1 MSKRKD
7 VMSGRRKSG
16 HWLFGSGDMM
26 LGSEVCSISSH
37 SMLRK
42 VVAVV
47 VLMVLAGGAVGAQQ
61 QEKTRLL
68 LIMDC
73 SNSMWDHWQS
83 GSKIKVTQQ
92 VLLSFLDSISSQH
105 DVDVALRVFG
115 HLNKDQFGTRL
126 EVPFGTDNIYQL
138 QSKIKT
144 LVPQGGCTAAA
155 ALTDALSDF
164 PATGANR
171 NLILIITD
179 GMDDCDAEICDVAR
193 QVQLSGVVVQTFV
206 LCIGGNL
213 SSHASCAGSVF
224 PVVNEEQFSPTL
236 YDIFRLSGKK
246 AKVLLN
252 MVDALGG
259 LYETEHPVAF
269 YDHRTGV
276 IRQSTIYCVDGK
288 LRPDT
293 LLMDP
298 LVTYDM
304 TVFTHPPLRREAM
317 QFGIDRVNNIDITV
331 SEGTLKVHYSGQ
343 RPQWQQPN
351 VDVIVRSA
359 AGGERVAAQEVG
371 ETGQYLAG
379 RYDVE
384 VQTLPVTTLR
394 GIEVRGGAVTEL
406 SVPMPGMLVL
416 GKPKGITTGA
426 IFRLRDGQVEF
437 ATDLNPSTAGER
449 LLLQPGQYELVIHP
463 QNATKYDKVLTKRF
477 VIESSQT
484 TKIQF

>member
-1 MSKRKD
+1 MRK
-7 VMSGRRKSG
+7 
-16 HWLFGSGDMM
+16 L
-26 LGSEVCSISSH
+26 III
-37 SMLRK
+37 
-42 VVAVV
+42 
-47 VLMVLAGGAVGAQQ
+47 VLMLAAIGVQAQQ
-61 QEKTRLL
+61 PEKTRLL

-92 VLLSFLDSISSQH
+92 VLLSFLDSISKQH

-126 EVPFGTDNIYQL
+126 EVPFGSDNIYQL

-164 PATGANR
+164 PATGSSR

-206 LCIGGNL
+206 LGIGGGAF
-213 SSHASCAGSVF
+213 SHASCAGSVF
-224 PVVNEEQFSPTL
+224 PVVNEEEFSKTL
-236 YDIFRLSGKK
+236 YDIFRLSGHK
-246 AKVLLN
+246 AKVVLN
-252 MVDALGG
+252 MVDASGD

-276 IRQSTIYCVDGK
+276 IRQSTIYSVDSK

-304 TVFTHPPLRREAM
+304 AVFTHPPLRREAM
-317 QFGIDRVNNIDITV
+317 QFSIDRPNNVDITV
-331 SEGTLKVHYSGQ
+331 SEGTLKVQYSGQ
-343 RPQWQQPN
+343 RPQWQQTA
-351 VDVIVRSA
+351 VDVVVRR
-359 AGGERVAAQEVG
+359 AGSGERVAAQEVG

-379 RYDVE
+379 RYDIE
-384 VQTLPVTTLR
+384 VQTLPITTLR
-394 GIEVRGGAVTEL
+394 GVEVRGNAATEL

-416 GKPKGITTGA
+416 SKPKGITTGA

-449 LLLQPGQYELVIHP
+449 LLLQPGQYELVLHP
-463 QNATKYDKVLTKRF
+463 QNTTKYDKVQTKRF

>member
-1 MSKRKD
+1 M
-7 VMSGRRKSG
+7 RR
-16 HWLFGSGDMM
+16 LFII
-26 LGSEVCSISSH
+26 L
-37 SMLRK
+37 LLL
-42 VVAVV
+42 VAGVSQ
-47 VLMVLAGGAVGAQQ
+47 GQRP
-61 QEKTRLL
+61 EKTRLL
-68 LIMDC
+68 LIVDC
-73 SNSMWDHWQS
+73 SHSMWDHWQS
-83 GSKIKVTQQ
+83 NAKIKVTQQ
-92 VLLSFLDSISSQH
+92 VLLSFLDSIATQH

-126 EVPFGTDNIYQL
+126 EVPFGGDNIYQL
-138 QSKIKT
+138 QSKIRT
-144 LVPQGGCTAAA
+144 LVPNGGCTAAA

-164 PATGANR
+164 PATGSSR
-171 NLILIITD
+171 NLILIISD
-179 GMDDCDAEICDVAR
+179 GMDDCDAEICNVAR

-206 LCIGGNL
+206 LGIGGGAF
-213 SSHASCAGSVF
+213 SHASCAGSVF
-224 PVVNEEQFSPTL
+224 PVVNEEEFAKTL
-236 YDIFRLSGKK
+236 YDIFRLSGHK
-246 AKVLLN
+246 AKVVLN
-252 MVDALGG
+252 MVDATGD

-276 IRQSTIYCVDGK
+276 IRQSTIYSVDGK

-304 TVFTHPPLRREAM
+304 AVFTHPPLRREAM
-317 QFGIDRVNNIDITV
+317 QFSIDRVNTVDITV
-331 SEGTLKVHYSGQ
+331 SEGTMKVQYSGQ

-351 VDVIVRSA
+351 VDVIVRR
-359 AGGERVAAQEVG
+359 AGGDRVAAQEVG

-394 GIEVRGGAVTEL
+394 GVEVRGNAATEL

-416 GKPKGITTGA
+416 SKPKGITTGA
-426 IFRLRDGQVEF
+426 IFKLNDGNVEF
-437 ATDLNPSTAGER
+437 TTELNPSTAGER
-449 LLLQPGQYELVIHP
+449 LLLQPGQYEVVLHP
-463 QNATKYDKVLTKRF
+463 QNATAYNKVQTKRF

>member
-1 MSKRKD
+1 MLLC
-7 VMSGRRKSG
+7 MMRR
-16 HWLFGSGDMM
+16 LF
-26 LGSEVCSISSH
+26 I
-37 SMLRK
+37 
-42 VVAVV
+42 
-47 VLMVLAGGAVGAQQ
+47 VLMLMVAGSWWSAASGQVAPDGGR

-68 LIMDC
+68 LILDC

-83 GSKIKVTQQ
+83 NAKIKVTQQ
-92 VLLSFLDSISSQH
+92 VLLSFLDSVSRQH

-115 HLNKDQFGTRL
+115 HLNKEQFGTRL
-126 EVPFGTDNIYQL
+126 EVPFGADNTYRL

-164 PATGANR
+164 PATGSSR

-213 SSHASCAGSVF
+213 SAHASCAGSVF
-224 PVVNEEQFSPTL
+224 PVVNEEEFSKTL
-236 YDIFRLSGKK
+236 YDIFRLSGHK
-246 AKVLLN
+246 AKVVLN
-252 MVDALGG
+252 MVDATGD

-276 IRQSTIYCVDGK
+276 IRQSTIYSVDSK

-304 TVFTHPPLRREAM
+304 AVFTHPPLRREAM
-317 QFGIDRVNNIDITV
+317 QFSIDRPNNIDITV
-331 SEGTLKVHYSGQ
+331 SEGTLKVQYAGQ
-343 RPQWQQPN
+343 RPQWQQTA
-351 VDVIVRSA
+351 VDVVVRR
-359 AGGERVAAQEVG
+359 AGSGERVAAQEVG
-371 ETGQYLAG
+371 EVGQYLAG

-394 GIEVRGGAVTEL
+394 GVEVRGNAATEL

-416 GKPKGITTGA
+416 SKPKGITTGA

-449 LLLQPGQYELVIHP
+449 LLLQPGQYELVLHP
-463 QNATKYDKVLTKRF
+463 QSATKYNKVQTKRF

>member
-1 MSKRKD
+1 M
-7 VMSGRRKSG
+7 RR
-16 HWLFGSGDMM
+16 LF
-26 LGSEVCSISSH
+26 I
-37 SMLRK
+37 
-42 VVAVV
+42 
-47 VLMVLAGGAVGAQQ
+47 VLLLMAVGGQWLSARGQQ
-61 QEKTRLL
+61 QADKTRLL
-68 LIMDC
+68 LILDC

-83 GSKIKVTQQ
+83 NSKIKVTQQ
-92 VLLSFLDSISSQH
+92 VLLSFLDSVSRQH

-115 HLNKDQFGTRL
+115 HLNKEQFGTRL
-126 EVPFGTDNIYQL
+126 EVPFGADNIYRL

-164 PATGANR
+164 PATGSSR

-206 LCIGGNL
+206 LCIGGNI
-213 SSHASCAGSVF
+213 SAHASCAGSVF
-224 PVVNEEQFSPTL
+224 PVEHEEEFSKTL

-246 AKVLLN
+246 ARVLLN
-252 MVDALGG
+252 MVDERGD

-276 IRQSTIYCVDGK
+276 IRQSTIYSVNGR
-288 LRPDT
+288 LNPDT

-317 QFGIDRVNNIDITV
+317 QFSVERVNPIDITV
-331 SEGTLKVHYSGQ
+331 SEGTLKVQYAGQ

-351 VDVIVRSA
+351 VDVIVRRAS
-359 AGGERVAAQEVG
+359 GDRVAAQAVG

-394 GIEVRGGAVTEL
+394 GVEVRGQASTEL

-416 GKPKGITTGA
+416 SKPKGITTGA
-426 IFRLRDGQVEF
+426 IFRLTDGRVEF

-449 LLLQPGQYELVIHP
+449 LLLQPGQYELVLHP
-463 QNATKYDKVLTKRF
+463 QNATKYDKVQTRRF

>member
-1 MSKRKD
+1 MLKK
-7 VMSGRRKSG
+7 MMRRVFIVILLS
-16 HWLFGSGDMM
+16 L
-26 LGSEVCSISSH
+26 C
-37 SMLRK
+37 
-42 VVAVV
+42 
-47 VLMVLAGGAVGAQQ
+47 GAVQAQQ
-61 QEKTRLL
+61 PEKTRLL

-83 GSKIKVTQQ
+83 NSKIKVTQQ
-92 VLLSFLDSISSQH
+92 VLLSFLDSISKQH

-126 EVPFGTDNIYQL
+126 EVPFGSDNIYRL

-164 PATGANR
+164 PATGSSR

-213 SSHASCAGSVF
+213 SAHASCAGSVF
-224 PVVNEEQFSPTL
+224 PVVNEEEFSKTL
-236 YDIFRLSGKK
+236 YDIFRLSGHK
-246 AKVLLN
+246 AKVVLN
-252 MVDALGG
+252 MVDGSG
-259 LYETEHPVAF
+259 DLYETEHPVAF

-276 IRQSTIYCVDGK
+276 IRHSTIYSVDSK

-304 TVFTHPPLRREAM
+304 AVFTHPPLRREAM
-317 QFGIDRVNNIDITV
+317 QFSIDRPNNIDITV
-331 SEGTLKVHYSGQ
+331 SEGTLKVQYVGQ
-343 RPQWQQPN
+343 RPQWQQTA
-351 VDVIVRSA
+351 VDVVVRR
-359 AGGERVAAQEVG
+359 AGSGERVAAQEVG

-394 GIEVRGGAVTEL
+394 GVEVRGNAATEL

-416 GKPKGITTGA
+416 SKPKGITTGA

-449 LLLQPGQYELVIHP
+449 LLLQPGQYELVLHP
-463 QNATKYDKVLTKRF
+463 QNTTKYDKVQTKRF

>member
-1 MSKRKD
+1 MLKK
-7 VMSGRRKSG
+7 MMRRVFIVI
-16 HWLFGSGDMM
+16 L
-26 LGSEVCSISSH
+26 LLLC
-37 SMLRK
+37 
-42 VVAVV
+42 
-47 VLMVLAGGAVGAQQ
+47 GAVQAQQ
-61 QEKTRLL
+61 PEKTRLL

-92 VLLSFLDSISSQH
+92 VLLSFLDSISRQH

-115 HLNKDQFGTRL
+115 HLNKEQFGTRL
-126 EVPFGTDNIYQL
+126 EVPFGSDNIYRL

-164 PATGANR
+164 PATGSSR

-206 LCIGGNL
+206 LSIGGNL
-213 SSHASCAGSVF
+213 SAHASCAGSVF
-224 PVVNEEQFSPTL
+224 PVVNEEEFSKTL
-236 YDIFRLSGKK
+236 YDIFRLSGHK
-246 AKVLLN
+246 AKVVLN
-252 MVDALGG
+252 MVDATGE

-276 IRQSTIYCVDGK
+276 IRQSTIYSVDSK
-288 LRPDT
+288 LKPDT

-304 TVFTHPPLRREAM
+304 AVFTHPPLRREAM
-317 QFGIDRVNNIDITV
+317 QFSIDRPNNVDITV
-331 SEGTLKVHYSGQ
+331 SEGTLKVQYSGQ
-343 RPQWQQPN
+343 RPQWQQTA
-351 VDVIVRSA
+351 VDVVVRR
-359 AGGERVAAQEVG
+359 AGSGERVAAQEVG

-394 GIEVRGGAVTEL
+394 GVEVRGNAATEL
-406 SVPMPGMLVL
+406 SVPMPGMLIL
-416 GKPKGITTGA
+416 SKPKGITTGA

-449 LLLQPGQYELVIHP
+449 LLLQPGQYELVLHP
-463 QNATKYDKVLTKRF
+463 QNATKYDKVQTKRF

>member
-1 MSKRKD
+1 MKR
-7 VMSGRRKSG
+7 
-16 HWLFGSGDMM
+16 LT
-26 LGSEVCSISSH
+26 LIIT
-37 SMLRK
+37 LL
-42 VVAVV
+42 VATIA
-47 VLMVLAGGAVGAQQ
+47 MQAQQ
-61 QEKTRLL
+61 QPDKTRLL

-92 VLLSFLDSISSQH
+92 VLLSFLDSISKQH

-115 HLNKDQFGTRL
+115 HLNKEQFGTRL
-126 EVPFGTDNIYQL
+126 EVPFGSDNIYQL

-164 PATGANR
+164 PATGSSR

-206 LCIGGNL
+206 LSIGGNL
-213 SSHASCAGSVF
+213 SAHASCAGSVF
-224 PVVNEEQFSPTL
+224 PVVNEEEFSKTL
-236 YDIFRLSGKK
+236 YDIFRLSGHK
-246 AKVLLN
+246 AKVVLN
-252 MVDALGG
+252 MVDATGE

-276 IRQSTIYCVDGK
+276 IRHSTIYSVDSK
-288 LRPDT
+288 LKPDT

-304 TVFTHPPLRREAM
+304 AVFTHPPLRREAM
-317 QFGIDRVNNIDITV
+317 QFSIDRPNNVDITV
-331 SEGTLKVHYSGQ
+331 SEGTLKVQYSGQ
-343 RPQWQQPN
+343 RPQWQQTA
-351 VDVIVRSA
+351 VDVIVRR
-359 AGGERVAAQEVG
+359 AGSGERVAAQEVG

-394 GIEVRGGAVTEL
+394 GVEVRGNAATEL

-416 GKPKGITTGA
+416 SKPKGITTGA

-449 LLLQPGQYELVIHP
+449 LLLQPGQYELVLHP
-463 QNATKYDKVLTKRF
+463 QSATKYDKVQTRRF

>member
-1 MSKRKD
+1 
-7 VMSGRRKSG
+7 
-16 HWLFGSGDMM
+16 LA
-26 LGSEVCSISSH
+26 C
-37 SMLRK
+37 
-42 VVAVV
+42 VAVQ
-47 VLMVLAGGAVGAQQ
+47 AQQ
-61 QEKTRLL
+61 PEKTRLL

-92 VLLSFLDSISSQH
+92 VLLSFLDSISRQH

-115 HLNKDQFGTRL
+115 HLNKEQFGTRL
-126 EVPFGTDNIYQL
+126 EVPFGSDNIYQL

-164 PATGANR
+164 PATGSSR

-213 SSHASCAGSVF
+213 SAHASCAGSVF
-224 PVVNEEQFSPTL
+224 PVVNEEEYSKTL

-246 AKVLLN
+246 AKVVLN
-252 MVDALGG
+252 MVDATGD

-276 IRQSTIYCVDGK
+276 IRQSTIYSVDSK

-304 TVFTHPPLRREAM
+304 AVFTHPPLRREAM
-317 QFGIDRVNNIDITV
+317 QFSIDRPNNIDITV
-331 SEGTLKVHYSGQ
+331 SEGTLKVQYAGQ
-343 RPQWQQPN
+343 RPQWQQTA
-351 VDVIVRSA
+351 VDVVVRR
-359 AGGERVAAQEVG
+359 AGSGERVAAQEVG

-394 GIEVRGGAVTEL
+394 GVVVRGNAATEL
-406 SVPMPGMLVL
+406 SVPMPGMLIL
-416 GKPKGITTGA
+416 SKPKGITTGA

-449 LLLQPGQYELVIHP
+449 LLLQPGQYELVLHP
-463 QNATKYDKVLTKRF
+463 QQATAYNKVQTRRF

>member
-1 MSKRKD
+1 
-7 VMSGRRKSG
+7 
-16 HWLFGSGDMM
+16 M
-26 LGSEVCSISSH
+26 LGF
-37 SMLRK
+37 
-42 VVAVV
+42 AVQ
-47 VLMVLAGGAVGAQQ
+47 AQQ
-61 QEKTRLL
+61 PEKTRLL

-92 VLLSFLDSISSQH
+92 VLLSFLDSISKQH

-126 EVPFGTDNIYQL
+126 EVPFGSDNIYQL

-164 PATGANR
+164 PATGSSR

-206 LCIGGNL
+206 LSIGGNL
-213 SSHASCAGSVF
+213 SAHASCAGSVF
-224 PVVNEEQFSPTL
+224 PVVNEEEFSKTL
-236 YDIFRLSGKK
+236 YDIFRLSGHK
-246 AKVLLN
+246 AKVVLN
-252 MVDALGG
+252 MVDGTG
-259 LYETEHPVAF
+259 ELYETEHPVAF

-276 IRQSTIYCVDGK
+276 IRHSTIYSVDNK
-288 LRPDT
+288 LKPDT

-304 TVFTHPPLRREAM
+304 AVFTHPPLRREAM
-317 QFGIDRVNNIDITV
+317 QFSIDRPNNVDITV
-331 SEGTLKVHYSGQ
+331 SEGTLKVQYAGQ
-343 RPQWQQPN
+343 RPQWQQSA
-351 VDVIVRSA
+351 VDVIVRR
-359 AGGERVAAQEVG
+359 AGSGERVAAQEVG

-394 GIEVRGGAVTEL
+394 GVEVRGNAATEL
-406 SVPMPGMLVL
+406 SVPMPGMLIL
-416 GKPKGITTGA
+416 SKPKGITTGA

-449 LLLQPGQYELVIHP
+449 LLLQPGQYELVLHP
-463 QNATKYDKVLTKRF
+463 QNATKYNKVQTRRF

>member
-1 MSKRKD
+1 MRRLFIVLLLVVGGPWS
-7 VMSGRRKSG
+7 VASGQRTP
-16 HWLFGSGDMM
+16 
-26 LGSEVCSISSH
+26 
-37 SMLRK
+37 
-42 VVAVV
+42 
-47 VLMVLAGGAVGAQQ
+47 
-61 QEKTRLL
+61 EKTRLL
-68 LIMDC
+68 LIVDC

-83 GSKIKVTQQ
+83 NAKIKVTQQ

-115 HLNKDQFGTRL
+115 HVNKNQFSTRL
-126 EVPFGTDNIYQL
+126 EVPFGEDNIYQL

-144 LVPQGGCTAAA
+144 LVPQGGCTAAT

-164 PATGANR
+164 PATGSSR

-206 LCIGGNL
+206 LGIGGGAF
-213 SSHASCAGSVF
+213 SHADCAGSLFLV
-224 PVVNEEQFSPTL
+224 PHEEEYAKTM
-236 YDIFRLSGKK
+236 YDIFHLSGKK
-246 AKVLLN
+246 AKVVLRML
-252 MVDALGG
+252 DGDG
-259 LYETEHPVAF
+259 ELYEAEHPVAF

-276 IRQSTIYCVDGK
+276 IRQSTIYSVDGK
-288 LRPDT
+288 LKPDT

-304 TVFTHPPLRREAM
+304 AVFTHPPLRREAM
-317 QFGIDRVNNIDITV
+317 QFSIDRPNNVDITV
-331 SEGTLKVHYSGQ
+331 SEGTLKVQYSGK
-343 RPQWQQPN
+343 RPQWSQPN
-351 VDVIVRSA
+351 VDVIVRRE
-359 AGGERVAAQEVG
+359 GERMAAQEVG
-371 ETGQYLAG
+371 EVGQYLAG

-394 GIEVRGGAVTEL
+394 GVEVRGNAATEL

-416 GKPKGITTGA
+416 SKPKGITTGA

-449 LLLQPGQYELVIHP
+449 LLLQPGQYELVLHP
-463 QNATKYDKVLTKRF
+463 QNATKYDKVQTKRF

>member
-1 MSKRKD
+1 MKRFLI
-7 VMSGRRKSG
+7 GFIGLICLIG
-16 HWLFGSGDMM
+16 HIGPIGTP
-26 LGSEVCSISSH
+26 
-37 SMLRK
+37 
-42 VVAVV
+42 AQ
-47 VLMVLAGGAVGAQQ
+47 AQQ
-61 QEKTRLL
+61 QDKTRLL
-68 LIMDC
+68 LILDC

-83 GSKIKVTQQ
+83 NSKIKVTQQ
-92 VLLSFLDSISSQH
+92 VLLSFLDSISRQH

-115 HLNKDQFGTRL
+115 HLNKEQFGTRL
-126 EVPFGTDNIYQL
+126 EVPFGADNIYRL

-144 LVPQGGCTAAA
+144 LVPQGGCLAAE

-164 PATGANR
+164 PATGSSR

-206 LCIGGNL
+206 LGIGGGAF
-213 SSHASCAGSVF
+213 SHADCAGSLF
-224 PVVNEEQFSPTL
+224 PVPHEEEFAKTL
-236 YDIFRLSGKK
+236 YNIFRLSGKK
-246 AKVLLN
+246 AKVVLN
-252 MVDALGG
+252 MVDSRGD

-269 YDHRTGV
+269 YDHRTGI
-276 IRQSTIYCVDGK
+276 IRQSTIYSVDNR

-293 LLMDP
+293 LHLDP

-304 TVFTHPPLRREAM
+304 AVFTHPPLRREAM
-317 QFGIDRVNNIDITV
+317 QFSIDKVNNVDITV

-343 RPQWQQPN
+343 RPQWSMST

-359 AGGERVAAQEVG
+359 GSGERVAAQEVG

-384 VQTLPVTTLR
+384 VR
-394 GIEVRGGAVTEL
+394 GNAATEL
-406 SVPMPGMLVL
+406 SVPMPGMLIL
-416 GKPKGITTGA
+416 SKPKGITTGA

-449 LLLQPGQYELVIHP
+449 LLLQPGQYELVLHP
-463 QNATKYDKVLTKRF
+463 QNATKYDKVQTKRF

>member
-1 MSKRKD
+1 MRKLLII
-7 VMSGRRKSG
+7 
-16 HWLFGSGDMM
+16 LFF
-26 LGSEVCSISSH
+26 
-37 SMLRK
+37 
-42 VVAVV
+42 
-47 VLMVLAGGAVGAQQ
+47 LMAGGQWSVVSGQQ
-61 QEKTRLL
+61 TEKTRLL
-68 LIMDC
+68 LIVDC

-83 GSKIKVTQQ
+83 NAKIKVTQQ

-105 DVDVALRVFG
+105 DVDIALRVFG
-115 HLNKDQFGTRL
+115 HVNKNQFTTRH
-126 EVPFGTDNIYQL
+126 EVPFGADHSYQL
-138 QSKIKT
+138 QSTIKT

-164 PATGANR
+164 PATGSSR

-206 LCIGGNL
+206 LGIGGGAF
-213 SSHASCAGSVF
+213 SHADCAGSLFLV
-224 PVVNEEQFSPTL
+224 PHEEEFSKTL

-246 AKVLLN
+246 AKVVLN
-252 MVDALGG
+252 MVDTSGE

-276 IRQSTIYCVDGK
+276 IRQSTIYSVDDR

-293 LLMDP
+293 LFMDP

-304 TVFTHPPLRREAM
+304 SVFTHPPLRRENL
-317 QFGIDRVNNIDITV
+317 QFSIDRVNNVDITV
-331 SEGTLKVHYSGQ
+331 SEGTLKVQFSGQ
-343 RPQWQQPN
+343 RPQWTQPS
-351 VDVIVRSA
+351 VDVIIRP
-359 AGGERVAAQEVG
+359 AGSGERVAAQEVG

-394 GIEVRGGAVTEL
+394 GVEVRGNAATEL

-416 GKPKGITTGA
+416 SKPKGITTGA

-449 LLLQPGQYELVIHP
+449 LLLQPGQYELVLHP
-463 QNATKYDKVLTKRF
+463 QNSTKYSKVQTKRF

>member
-1 MSKRKD
+1 M
-7 VMSGRRKSG
+7 RRV
-16 HWLFGSGDMM
+16 L
-26 LGSEVCSISSH
+26 L
-37 SMLRK
+37 
-42 VVAVV
+42 VA
-47 VLMVLAGGAVGAQQ
+47 LLLLAGIAAQAQQ
-61 QEKTRLL
+61 PDKTRLL

-83 GSKIKVTQQ
+83 NAKIKVTQQ
-92 VLLSFLDSISSQH
+92 VLLSFLDSVSRQH

-115 HLNKDQFGTRL
+115 HLNKEQFGTRL
-126 EVPFGTDNIYQL
+126 EVPFGSDNIYRL

-164 PATGANR
+164 PATGSSR

-179 GMDDCDAEICDVAR
+179 GMDDCEAEICDVAR

-206 LCIGGNL
+206 LCIGGNI
-213 SSHASCAGSVF
+213 SAHASCAGSVF
-224 PVVNEEQFSPTL
+224 PVAHEEEFAKTL
-236 YDIFRLSGKK
+236 YDIFRLSGHK
-246 AKVLLN
+246 AKVVLN
-252 MVDALGG
+252 MVDATGD

-276 IRQSTIYCVDGK
+276 IRHSTIYSVDGK
-288 LRPDT
+288 LKPDT

-304 TVFTHPPLRREAM
+304 AVFTHPPLRREAM
-317 QFGIDRVNNIDITV
+317 QFSIDRPNNVDITV
-331 SEGTLKVHYSGQ
+331 SEGTLKVMYSGQ
-343 RPQWQQPN
+343 RSVVSGQLSK
-351 VDVIVRSA
+351 VDVVVRR
-359 AGGERVAAQEVG
+359 AGSGERVAAQEVG

-394 GIEVRGGAVTEL
+394 GVEVRGNAATEL

-416 GKPKGITTGA
+416 SKPKGITTGA

-449 LLLQPGQYELVIHP
+449 LLLQPGQYELVLHP
-463 QNATKYDKVLTKRF
+463 QNATKYDKVQTKRF

>member
-1 MSKRKD
+1 M
-7 VMSGRRKSG
+7 
-16 HWLFGSGDMM
+16 
-26 LGSEVCSISSH
+26 
-37 SMLRK
+37 
-42 VVAVV
+42 
-47 VLMVLAGGAVGAQQ
+47 LAGIAAQAQQ
-61 QEKTRLL
+61 ADKTRLL

-83 GSKIKVTQQ
+83 NAKIKVTQQ
-92 VLLSFLDSISSQH
+92 VLLSFLDSVSRQH

-115 HLNKDQFGTRL
+115 HLNKEQFGTRL
-126 EVPFGTDNIYQL
+126 EVPFGSDNIYRL

-164 PATGANR
+164 PATGSSR

-179 GMDDCDAEICDVAR
+179 GMDDCEAEICDVAR

-206 LCIGGNL
+206 LCIGGNI
-213 SSHASCAGSVF
+213 SAHASCAGSVF
-224 PVVNEEQFSPTL
+224 PVAHEEEFAKTL
-236 YDIFRLSGKK
+236 YDIFRLSGHK
-246 AKVLLN
+246 AKVVLN
-252 MVDALGG
+252 MVDGG
-259 LYETEHPVAF
+259 GELYETEHPVAF
-269 YDHRTGV
+269 YDHGTGV
-276 IRQSTIYCVDGK
+276 IRHSTIYSVDGK
-288 LRPDT
+288 LKPDT
-293 LLMDP
+293 LLLDP

-304 TVFTHPPLRREAM
+304 SVFTHPPLRREAL
-317 QFGIDRVNNIDITV
+317 QFSIDRVNTVDITV
-331 SEGTLKVHYSGQ
+331 SEGTMKVAYSGQ
-343 RPQWQQPN
+343 RPQWQQPM
-351 VDVIVRSA
+351 VDVIVRR
-359 AGGERVAAQEVG
+359 AGSGERVAAQEMG

-394 GIEVRGGAVTEL
+394 GVEVRGNAATEL
-406 SVPMPGMLVL
+406 SVPMPGMLVIS
-416 GKPKGITTGA
+416 KPKGITTGA

-449 LLLQPGQYELVIHP
+449 LLLQPGQYELVLHP
-463 QNATKYDKVLTKRF
+463 QNATKYDKVQTKRF

>member
-1 MSKRKD
+1 M
-7 VMSGRRKSG
+7 RR
-16 HWLFGSGDMM
+16 LFIV
-26 LGSEVCSISSH
+26 L
-37 SMLRK
+37 LL
-42 VVAVV
+42 VV
-47 VLMVLAGGAVGAQQ
+47 VSGQWSVVSGQQ
-61 QEKTRLL
+61 VTEKTRLL

-83 GSKIKVTQQ
+83 NSKIKVTQQ
-92 VLLSFLDSISSQH
+92 VLLSFLDSISKQH

-126 EVPFGTDNIYQL
+126 EVPFGTDNIYRL

-164 PATGANR
+164 PATGSSR

-179 GMDDCDAEICDVAR
+179 GMDDCDAEICNVAR

-206 LCIGGNL
+206 LGIGNGAFG
-213 SSHASCAGSVF
+213 HASCAGSVF
-224 PVVNEEQFSPTL
+224 PVPNEEEFSKTL
-236 YDIFRLSGKK
+236 YDIFHLSGHK
-246 AKVLLN
+246 AKVVLN
-252 MVDALGG
+252 MVDGNG
-259 LYETEHPVAF
+259 ELYETEHPVAF

-276 IRQSTIYCVDGK
+276 IRHSTIYSVDGS
-288 LRPDT
+288 LQPDT

-298 LVTYDM
+298 LMTYDM
-304 TVFTHPPLRREAM
+304 AVFTHPPLRREAM
-317 QFGIDRVNNIDITV
+317 QFGIDRINNVDITV
-331 SEGTLKVHYSGQ
+331 SEGTLKVQYSGQ
-343 RPQWQQPN
+343 RPQWSMSS
-351 VDVIVRSA
+351 VDVIVRR
-359 AGGERVAAQEVG
+359 AGSGERVAAQEMGEVG
-371 ETGQYLAG
+371 PYLAG

-394 GIEVRGGAVTEL
+394 GVEVRGNAATEL
-406 SVPMPGMLVL
+406 SVPMPGMLIL
-416 GKPKGITTGA
+416 SKPKGITTGA

-449 LLLQPGQYELVIHP
+449 LLLQPGQYELVLHP
-463 QNATKYDKVLTKRF
+463 QNTTKYDKVQTKRF

>member
-1 MSKRKD
+1 MKKLII
-7 VMSGRRKSG
+7 GLIG
-16 HWLFGSGDMM
+16 LIGFIGP
-26 LGSEVCSISSH
+26 ISH
-37 SMLRK
+37 S
-42 VVAVV
+42 VQ
-47 VLMVLAGGAVGAQQ
+47 AQQ
-61 QEKTRLL
+61 PDKTRLL

-83 GSKIKVTQQ
+83 NAKIKVTQQ
-92 VLLSFLDSISSQH
+92 VLLSFLDSVSRQH

-115 HLNKDQFGTRL
+115 HLNKEQFGTRL

-164 PATGANR
+164 PATGSSR

-206 LCIGGNL
+206 LCIGGQL
-213 SSHASCAGSVF
+213 SAHASCAGSVF
-224 PVVNEEQFSPTL
+224 PVVNEEEYSKTL
-236 YDIFRLSGKK
+236 YDIFRLSGHK
-246 AKVLLN
+246 AKVMLN
-252 MVDALGG
+252 MVDERGS

-276 IRQSTIYCVDGK
+276 IRQSTIYSVDSK
-288 LRPDT
+288 LKPDT

-317 QFGIDRVNNIDITV
+317 QFSIDRMNNIDITV
-331 SEGTLKVHYSGQ
+331 SEGTMKVAYSGQ
-343 RPQWQQPN
+343 RPQWQQPM
-351 VDVIVRSA
+351 VDVIVRR
-359 AGGERVAAQEVG
+359 AGSGERVAAQEIG

-394 GIEVRGGAVTEL
+394 GVEVRGNAATEL
-406 SVPMPGMLVL
+406 SVPMPGMLIL
-416 GKPKGITTGA
+416 SKPKGITTGA

-449 LLLQPGQYELVIHP
+449 LLLQPGQYEVVLHP
-463 QNATKYDKVLTKRF
+463 QNATKYDKVQTKRF

-484 TKIQF
+484 TKIVFDSK

>member
-1 MSKRKD
+1 MKKLII
-7 VMSGRRKSG
+7 VLIGLIG
-16 HWLFGSGDMM
+16 FIGP
-26 LGSEVCSISSH
+26 ISH
-37 SMLRK
+37 S
-42 VVAVV
+42 VQ
-47 VLMVLAGGAVGAQQ
+47 AQQ
-61 QEKTRLL
+61 PDKTRLL

-83 GSKIKVTQQ
+83 NAKIKVTQQ
-92 VLLSFLDSISSQH
+92 VLLSFLDSVSRQH

-115 HLNKDQFGTRL
+115 HLNKEQFGTRL
-126 EVPFGTDNIYQL
+126 EVPFGSDNIYRL

-164 PATGANR
+164 PATGSSR

-206 LCIGGNL
+206 LCIGGQL
-213 SSHASCAGSVF
+213 SAHASCAGSVF
-224 PVVNEEQFSPTL
+224 PVVNEEDFSKTL
-236 YDIFRLSGKK
+236 YDIFRLSGHK
-246 AKVLLN
+246 AKVVLN
-252 MVDALGG
+252 MVDGG
-259 LYETEHPVAF
+259 GELYETEHPVAF
-269 YDHRTGV
+269 YDHGTGV
-276 IRQSTIYCVDGK
+276 IRQSTIYSVDGK
-288 LRPDT
+288 LKPDT
-293 LLMDP
+293 LLLDP

-304 TVFTHPPLRREAM
+304 SVFTHPPLRREAM
-317 QFGIDRVNNIDITV
+317 QFSIDRVNTVDITV
-331 SEGTLKVHYSGQ
+331 SEGTMKVAYSGQ
-343 RPQWQQPN
+343 RPQWQQPS
-351 VDVIVRSA
+351 VDVIVRR
-359 AGGERVAAQEVG
+359 AGSGERVAAQEMG

-394 GIEVRGGAVTEL
+394 GVEVRGNAATEL
-406 SVPMPGMLVL
+406 SVPMPGMLIL
-416 GKPKGITTGA
+416 SKPKGITTGA

-449 LLLQPGQYELVIHP
+449 LLLQPGQYEVVLHP
-463 QNATKYDKVLTKRF
+463 QNATKYDKVQTKRF

>member
-1 MSKRKD
+1 M
-7 VMSGRRKSG
+7 RRV
-16 HWLFGSGDMM
+16 L
-26 LGSEVCSISSH
+26 L
-37 SMLRK
+37 
-42 VVAVV
+42 VA
-47 VLMVLAGGAVGAQQ
+47 LLLLAGIATQAQQ
-61 QEKTRLL
+61 PDKTRLL

-83 GSKIKVTQQ
+83 NSKIKVTQQ
-92 VLLSFLDSISSQH
+92 VLLSFLDSISKQH

-115 HLNKDQFGTRL
+115 HLNKEQFGTRL
-126 EVPFGTDNIYQL
+126 EVPFGRDNIYQL

-164 PATGANR
+164 PATGSSR

-206 LCIGGNL
+206 LGIGGGAF
-213 SSHASCAGSVF
+213 SHASCAGSVF
-224 PVVNEEQFSPTL
+224 PVVNEEEFSKTL

-246 AKVLLN
+246 AKVVLN
-252 MVDALGG
+252 MVDATGE

-276 IRQSTIYCVDGK
+276 IRHSTIYSVDSK
-288 LRPDT
+288 LKPDT

-304 TVFTHPPLRREAM
+304 AVFTHPPLRREAM
-317 QFGIDRVNNIDITV
+317 QFSIDRPNNVDITV
-331 SEGTLKVHYSGQ
+331 SEGTLKVQYSGQ
-343 RPQWQQPN
+343 RPQWQQTA
-351 VDVIVRSA
+351 VDVVVRR
-359 AGGERVAAQEVG
+359 AGSGERVAAQAVG

-394 GIEVRGGAVTEL
+394 GVEVRGNAATEL
-406 SVPMPGMLVL
+406 SVPMPGMLIL
-416 GKPKGITTGA
+416 SKPKGITTGA

-449 LLLQPGQYELVIHP
+449 LLLQPGQYELVLHP
-463 QNATKYDKVLTKRF
+463 QNATKYDKVQTKRF

-484 TKIQF
+484 TKLTF

>member
-1 MSKRKD
+1 MLKK
-7 VMSGRRKSG
+7 MMRRVFIVI
-16 HWLFGSGDMM
+16 L
-26 LGSEVCSISSH
+26 LLLC
-37 SMLRK
+37 
-42 VVAVV
+42 
-47 VLMVLAGGAVGAQQ
+47 GAVQAQQ
-61 QEKTRLL
+61 PEKTRLL

-83 GSKIKVTQQ
+83 NSKIKVTQQ
-92 VLLSFLDSISSQH
+92 VLLSFLDSISRQH

-115 HLNKDQFGTRL
+115 HLNKEQFGTRL
-126 EVPFGTDNIYQL
+126 EVPFGSDNIYQL

-164 PATGANR
+164 PATGSSR

-213 SSHASCAGSVF
+213 SAHASCAGSVF
-224 PVVNEEQFSPTL
+224 PVVNEEEYSKTL
-236 YDIFRLSGKK
+236 YDIFRLSGHK
-246 AKVLLN
+246 AKVVLN
-252 MVDALGG
+252 MVDASGD

-276 IRQSTIYCVDGK
+276 IRQSTIYSVDGK
-288 LRPDT
+288 LKPDT

-304 TVFTHPPLRREAM
+304 AVFTHPPLRREAM
-317 QFGIDRVNNIDITV
+317 QFSIDRPNNIDITV
-331 SEGTLKVHYSGQ
+331 SEGTLKVQYVGQ
-343 RPQWQQPN
+343 RPQWQQTA
-351 VDVIVRSA
+351 VDVVVRR
-359 AGGERVAAQEVG
+359 AGSGERVAAQEVG

-384 VQTLPVTTLR
+384 VQTLPITTLR
-394 GIEVRGGAVTEL
+394 GVEVRGNAATEL
-406 SVPMPGMLVL
+406 SVPMPGMLIL
-416 GKPKGITTGA
+416 SKPKGITTGA

-449 LLLQPGQYELVIHP
+449 LLLQPGQYELVLHP
-463 QNATKYDKVLTKRF
+463 QNATKYNKVQTKRF

>member
-1 MSKRKD
+1 M
-7 VMSGRRKSG
+7 RRV
-16 HWLFGSGDMM
+16 L
-26 LGSEVCSISSH
+26 L
-37 SMLRK
+37 
-42 VVAVV
+42 VA
-47 VLMVLAGGAVGAQQ
+47 LLLLAGIAAQAQQ
-61 QEKTRLL
+61 PDKTRLL

-83 GSKIKVTQQ
+83 NAKIKVTQQ
-92 VLLSFLDSISSQH
+92 VLLSFLDSVSHQH

-115 HLNKDQFGTRL
+115 HLNKEQFGTRL
-126 EVPFGTDNIYQL
+126 EVPFGSDNIYRL

-144 LVPQGGCTAAA
+144 LVPQGGGTAAA

-164 PATGANR
+164 PATGSSR

-179 GMDDCDAEICDVAR
+179 GMDDCEAEICDVAR

-206 LCIGGNL
+206 LCIGGNI
-213 SSHASCAGSVF
+213 SAHASCAGSVF
-224 PVVNEEQFSPTL
+224 PVAHEEEFAKTL
-236 YDIFRLSGKK
+236 YDIFRLSGHK
-246 AKVLLN
+246 AKVVLN
-252 MVDALGG
+252 MVDGG
-259 LYETEHPVAF
+259 GDIYETEHPVAF

-276 IRQSTIYCVDGK
+276 IRQSTIYSVDGK
-288 LRPDT
+288 LKPDT
-293 LLMDP
+293 LLLDP

-304 TVFTHPPLRREAM
+304 SVFTHPPLRREAL
-317 QFGIDRVNNIDITV
+317 QFSIDRVNTVDITV
-331 SEGTLKVHYSGQ
+331 SEGTMKVAYSGQ
-343 RPQWQQPN
+343 RPQWQQPK
-351 VDVIVRSA
+351 VDVIVRR
-359 AGGERVAAQEVG
+359 AGSGDRVAAQEMG

-394 GIEVRGGAVTEL
+394 GVEVRGNAATEL
-406 SVPMPGMLVL
+406 SVPMPGMLIL
-416 GKPKGITTGA
+416 SKPKGITTGA

-449 LLLQPGQYELVIHP
+449 LLLQPGQYEVVLHP
-463 QNATKYDKVLTKRF
+463 QNATAYNKVQTKRF

>member
-1 MSKRKD
+1 M
-7 VMSGRRKSG
+7 RR
-16 HWLFGSGDMM
+16 LFILLLFV
-26 LGSEVCSISSH
+26 LGGGWW
-37 SMLRK
+37 
-42 VVAVV
+42 AVRGQ
-47 VLMVLAGGAVGAQQ
+47 APSAP
-61 QEKTRLL
+61 ERTRLL
-68 LIMDC
+68 LIIDC
-73 SNSMWDHWQS
+73 SNSMWEQWQS
-83 GSKIKVTQQ
+83 NSKIKVTQQ
-92 VLLSFLDSISSQH
+92 VLLPFLDSVGRQQ
-105 DVDVALRVFG
+105 DVEVALRVFG
-115 HLNKDQFGTRL
+115 HLNKEQFGTRL
-126 EVPFGTDNIYQL
+126 EVPFGADNTYRL

-164 PATGANR
+164 PATGSSR

-206 LCIGGNL
+206 LCIGGQL
-213 SSHASCAGSVF
+213 SAHASCAGSVF
-224 PVVNEEQFSPTL
+224 PVVHEEEYSKTL
-236 YDIFRLSGKK
+236 YDIFRLSGRK
-246 AKVLLN
+246 AKVVLN
-252 MVDALGG
+252 MVDSQGD
-259 LYETEHPVAF
+259 LYETEHPVTF

-276 IRQSTIYCVDGK
+276 SRQSTIYSVDGR
-288 LRPDT
+288 LTPDT

-298 LVTYDM
+298 LVSYDM

-317 QFGIDRVNNIDITV
+317 QFSVDRVNNVDIIV
-331 SEGTLKVHYSGQ
+331 SEGTLKVQYAGQ

-351 VDVIVRSA
+351 VDVIVRR
-359 AGGERVAAQEVG
+359 AGSGERVAAQEVG

-394 GIEVRGGAVTEL
+394 GVEVRGSAATVL

-416 GKPKGITTGA
+416 SKPKGITTGA
-426 IFRLRDGQVEF
+426 IFRLRDVAGEVTPYGRVLSRTVEF

-449 LLLQPGQYELVIHP
+449 LLLQPGEYELVIHP
-463 QNATKYDKVLTKRF
+463 QDATSYNKVQTRRF
-477 VIESSQT
+477 VIESGQT

>member
-1 MSKRKD
+1 MLKK
-7 VMSGRRKSG
+7 MMRRVFIVI
-16 HWLFGSGDMM
+16 L
-26 LGSEVCSISSH
+26 LLLC
-37 SMLRK
+37 
-42 VVAVV
+42 
-47 VLMVLAGGAVGAQQ
+47 GAVQAQQ
-61 QEKTRLL
+61 PEKTRLL

-83 GSKIKVTQQ
+83 NSKIKVTQQ
-92 VLLSFLDSISSQH
+92 VLLSFLDSISKQH

-126 EVPFGTDNIYQL
+126 EVPFGSDNIYRL

-164 PATGANR
+164 PATGSSR

-213 SSHASCAGSVF
+213 SAHASCAGSVF
-224 PVVNEEQFSPTL
+224 PVVNEEEFSKTL
-236 YDIFRLSGKK
+236 YDIFRLSGHK
-246 AKVLLN
+246 AKVVLN
-252 MVDALGG
+252 MVDGTG
-259 LYETEHPVAF
+259 ELYETEHPVAF

-276 IRQSTIYCVDGK
+276 MRHSTIYSVDSK
-288 LRPDT
+288 LKPDT

-304 TVFTHPPLRREAM
+304 AVFTHPPLRREAM
-317 QFGIDRVNNIDITV
+317 QFSIDRPNNVDITV
-331 SEGTLKVHYSGQ
+331 SEGTLKVQYSGQ
-343 RPQWQQPN
+343 RPQWQQTA
-351 VDVIVRSA
+351 VDVVVRR
-359 AGGERVAAQEVG
+359 AGSGERVAAQEVG

-379 RYDVE
+379 RYDIE
-384 VQTLPVTTLR
+384 VQTLPITTLR
-394 GIEVRGGAVTEL
+394 GVEVRGNAATEL
-406 SVPMPGMLVL
+406 SVPMPGMLIL
-416 GKPKGITTGA
+416 SKPKGITTGA

-449 LLLQPGQYELVIHP
+449 LLLQPGQYELVLHP
-463 QNATKYDKVLTKRF
+463 QNTTKYDKVQTRRF

>member
-1 MSKRKD
+1 MLKK
-7 VMSGRRKSG
+7 MMRRVFIVI
-16 HWLFGSGDMM
+16 L
-26 LGSEVCSISSH
+26 LLLC
-37 SMLRK
+37 
-42 VVAVV
+42 
-47 VLMVLAGGAVGAQQ
+47 GAVQAQQ
-61 QEKTRLL
+61 PEKTRLL

-83 GSKIKVTQQ
+83 NSKIKVTQQ
-92 VLLSFLDSISSQH
+92 VLLSFLDSISKQH

-126 EVPFGTDNIYQL
+126 EVPFGSDNIYRL

-164 PATGANR
+164 PATGSSR

-206 LCIGGNL
+206 LSIGGNL
-213 SSHASCAGSVF
+213 SAHASCAGSVF
-224 PVVNEEQFSPTL
+224 PVVNEEEFSKTL
-236 YDIFRLSGKK
+236 YDIFRLSGHK
-246 AKVLLN
+246 AKVVLN
-252 MVDALGG
+252 MVDATGD

-276 IRQSTIYCVDGK
+276 IRHSTIYSVDSK
-288 LRPDT
+288 LKPDT

-304 TVFTHPPLRREAM
+304 AVFTHPPLRREAM
-317 QFGIDRVNNIDITV
+317 QFSIDRPNNVDITV
-331 SEGTLKVHYSGQ
+331 SEGTLKVMYSGQ
-343 RPQWQQPN
+343 RSVFSGQLSK
-351 VDVIVRSA
+351 VDVVVRR
-359 AGGERVAAQEVG
+359 AGSGERVAAQEVG

-394 GIEVRGGAVTEL
+394 GVEVRGNAATEL

-416 GKPKGITTGA
+416 SKPKGITTGA

-449 LLLQPGQYELVIHP
+449 LLLQPGQYELVLHP
-463 QNATKYDKVLTKRF
+463 QNATKYDKVQTKRF

>member
-1 MSKRKD
+1 M
-7 VMSGRRKSG
+7 RRV
-16 HWLFGSGDMM
+16 L
-26 LGSEVCSISSH
+26 L
-37 SMLRK
+37 
-42 VVAVV
+42 VA
-47 VLMVLAGGAVGAQQ
+47 LLLLAGVAAQGQ
-61 QEKTRLL
+61 RTEKTRLL

-83 GSKIKVTQQ
+83 NSKIKVTQQ
-92 VLLSFLDSISSQH
+92 VLLSFLDSISRQH

-126 EVPFGTDNIYQL
+126 EVPFGSDNIYQL

-164 PATGANR
+164 PATGSSR

-206 LCIGGNL
+206 LGIGGGAF
-213 SSHASCAGSVF
+213 SHASCAGSVF
-224 PVVNEEQFSPTL
+224 PVANEEEFSKTL
-236 YDIFRLSGKK
+236 YDIFRLSGHK
-246 AKVLLN
+246 AKVVLN
-252 MVDALGG
+252 MVDATGE

-276 IRQSTIYCVDGK
+276 IRHSTIYSVDSK
-288 LRPDT
+288 LKPDT

-304 TVFTHPPLRREAM
+304 AVFTHPPLRRETM
-317 QFGIDRVNNIDITV
+317 QFSIDRPNNVDIPV
-331 SEGTLKVHYSGQ
+331 SEGTLKVQYSGQ
-343 RPQWQQPN
+343 RPQWQQTN
-351 VDVIVRSA
+351 VDVIVRR
-359 AGGERVAAQEVG
+359 AGSGERVAAQEVG

-394 GIEVRGGAVTEL
+394 GVEVRGNAATEL

-416 GKPKGITTGA
+416 SKPKGITTGA

-449 LLLQPGQYELVIHP
+449 MLLQPGQYELVLHP
-463 QNATKYDKVLTKRF
+463 QNATKYDKVQTRRF

>member
-1 MSKRKD
+1 MLKK
-7 VMSGRRKSG
+7 MMRRVFIVI
-16 HWLFGSGDMM
+16 L
-26 LGSEVCSISSH
+26 LLLC
-37 SMLRK
+37 
-42 VVAVV
+42 
-47 VLMVLAGGAVGAQQ
+47 GAVQAQQ
-61 QEKTRLL
+61 PEKTRLL

-83 GSKIKVTQQ
+83 NSKIKVTQQ
-92 VLLSFLDSISSQH
+92 VLLSFLDSISKQH

-126 EVPFGTDNIYQL
+126 EVPFGSDNIYQL

-164 PATGANR
+164 PATGSSR

-213 SSHASCAGSVF
+213 SAHASCAGSVF
-224 PVVNEEQFSPTL
+224 PVVNEEEFSKTL
-236 YDIFRLSGKK
+236 YDIFRLSGHK
-246 AKVLLN
+246 AKVVLN
-252 MVDALGG
+252 MVDATGE

-276 IRQSTIYCVDGK
+276 IRHSTIYSVDSK

-304 TVFTHPPLRREAM
+304 AVFTHPPLRREAM
-317 QFGIDRVNNIDITV
+317 QFSIDRPNNIDITV
-331 SEGTLKVHYSGQ
+331 SEGTLKVQYVGQ
-343 RPQWQQPN
+343 RPQWQQTA
-351 VDVIVRSA
+351 VDVVVRR
-359 AGGERVAAQEVG
+359 AGSGERVAAQEVG

-379 RYDVE
+379 RYDIE
-384 VQTLPVTTLR
+384 VQTLPITTLR
-394 GIEVRGGAVTEL
+394 GVEVRGNAATEL

-416 GKPKGITTGA
+416 SKPKGITTGA

-449 LLLQPGQYELVIHP
+449 LLLQPGQYELVLHP
-463 QNATKYDKVLTKRF
+463 QNTTKYDKVQTKRF

>member
-1 MSKRKD
+1 MRRLFIVLLLVVGGPWS
-7 VMSGRRKSG
+7 VASGQRTP
-16 HWLFGSGDMM
+16 
-26 LGSEVCSISSH
+26 
-37 SMLRK
+37 
-42 VVAVV
+42 
-47 VLMVLAGGAVGAQQ
+47 
-61 QEKTRLL
+61 EKTRLL
-68 LIMDC
+68 LIVDC

-83 GSKIKVTQQ
+83 NAKIKVTQQ

-115 HLNKDQFGTRL
+115 HVNKNQFSTRL
-126 EVPFGTDNIYQL
+126 EVPFGEDNIYQL

-144 LVPQGGCTAAA
+144 LVPQGGCTAAT

-164 PATGANR
+164 PATGSSR

-206 LCIGGNL
+206 LGIGGGAF
-213 SSHASCAGSVF
+213 SHADCAGSLFLV
-224 PVVNEEQFSPTL
+224 PHEEEYAKTM
-236 YDIFRLSGKK
+236 YDIFHLSGKK
-246 AKVLLN
+246 AKVVLRML
-252 MVDALGG
+252 DGDG
-259 LYETEHPVAF
+259 ELYEAEHPVAF

-276 IRQSTIYCVDGK
+276 IRHSTIYSVDGK
-288 LRPDT
+288 LKPDS

-304 TVFTHPPLRREAM
+304 AVFTHPPLRREAM
-317 QFGIDRVNNIDITV
+317 QFSIDRPNNVDITV
-331 SEGTLKVHYSGQ
+331 SEGTLKVQYSGQ
-343 RPQWQQPN
+343 RSQWQQTA
-351 VDVIVRSA
+351 VDVVVRR
-359 AGGERVAAQEVG
+359 AGSGERVAAQEVG

-394 GIEVRGGAVTEL
+394 GVEVRGNAATEL

-416 GKPKGITTGA
+416 SKPKGITTGA

-463 QNATKYDKVLTKRF
+463 QNATKYDKVQTRRF

>member
-1 MSKRKD
+1 MI
-7 VMSGRRKSG
+7 
-16 HWLFGSGDMM
+16 L
-26 LGSEVCSISSH
+26 LLLC
-37 SMLRK
+37 
-42 VVAVV
+42 
-47 VLMVLAGGAVGAQQ
+47 GAVQAQQ
-61 QEKTRLL
+61 PEKTRLL

-83 GSKIKVTQQ
+83 NSKIKVTQQ
-92 VLLSFLDSISSQH
+92 VLLSFLDSISKQH

-126 EVPFGTDNIYQL
+126 EVPFGSDNIYRL

-164 PATGANR
+164 PATGSSR

-206 LCIGGNL
+206 LGIGGGAF
-213 SSHASCAGSVF
+213 SHASCAGSVF
-224 PVVNEEQFSPTL
+224 PVVNEEEFSKTL
-236 YDIFRLSGKK
+236 YDIFRLSGHK
-246 AKVLLN
+246 AKVVLN
-252 MVDALGG
+252 MVDASGD

-276 IRQSTIYCVDGK
+276 IRHSTIYSVDSK

-304 TVFTHPPLRREAM
+304 AVFTHPPLRREAM
-317 QFGIDRVNNIDITV
+317 QFSIDRVNNIDITV
-331 SEGTLKVHYSGQ
+331 SEGTLKVMYSGQ
-343 RPQWQQPN
+343 RSVFSGQLSK
-351 VDVIVRSA
+351 VDVVVRR
-359 AGGERVAAQEVG
+359 AGSGERVAAQEVG

-394 GIEVRGGAVTEL
+394 GVEVRGNAATEL

-416 GKPKGITTGA
+416 SKPKGITTGA

-449 LLLQPGQYELVIHP
+449 LLLQPGQYELVLHP
-463 QNATKYDKVLTKRF
+463 QNATKYDKVQTKRF

>member
-1 MSKRKD
+1 MQ
-7 VMSGRRKSG
+7 
-16 HWLFGSGDMM
+16 
-26 LGSEVCSISSH
+26 
-37 SMLRK
+37 
-42 VVAVV
+42 
-47 VLMVLAGGAVGAQQ
+47 AQQ
-61 QEKTRLL
+61 PEKTRLL

-92 VLLSFLDSISSQH
+92 VLLSFLDSISRQH

-115 HLNKDQFGTRL
+115 HLNKEQFGTRL
-126 EVPFGTDNIYQL
+126 EVPFGSDNIYQL

-164 PATGANR
+164 PATGSSR

-206 LCIGGNL
+206 LCIGGQL
-213 SSHASCAGSVF
+213 SAHASCAGSVF
-224 PVVNEEQFSPTL
+224 PVVNEEEYSKTL
-236 YDIFRLSGKK
+236 YDIFRLSGHK
-246 AKVLLN
+246 AKVVLN
-252 MVDALGG
+252 MVDASGD

-276 IRQSTIYCVDGK
+276 IRHSTIYSVDSK

-304 TVFTHPPLRREAM
+304 AVFTHPPLRREAM
-317 QFGIDRVNNIDITV
+317 QFSIDRVNNIDITV
-331 SEGTLKVHYSGQ
+331 SEGTLKVQYAGQ
-343 RPQWQQPN
+343 RPQWQQTA
-351 VDVIVRSA
+351 VDVVVRR
-359 AGGERVAAQEVG
+359 AGSGERVAAQEMG

-394 GIEVRGGAVTEL
+394 GVEVRGNAATEL

-416 GKPKGITTGA
+416 SKPKGITTGA

-449 LLLQPGQYELVIHP
+449 LLLQPGQYELVLHP
-463 QNATKYDKVLTKRF
+463 QNATKYDKVQTKRF